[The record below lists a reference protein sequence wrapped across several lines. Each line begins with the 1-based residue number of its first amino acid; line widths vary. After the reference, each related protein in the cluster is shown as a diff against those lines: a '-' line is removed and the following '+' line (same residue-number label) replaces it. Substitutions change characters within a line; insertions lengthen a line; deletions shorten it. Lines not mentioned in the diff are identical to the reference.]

1 MCIHMLLLSVNY
13 PPPTA
18 ELFPA
23 AQSVV
28 FVLAGCH
35 YYYNP
40 ASFISTIGTTEST
53 SSLSQEFY
61 YCYDDHAP
69 LQWLLDTIHSLRDSR
84 RLLSNTDDE
93 QRNSWPLLLTFSSTD
108 RPLTQPPPSFYRGG
122 GKSIGSYQIVN
133 IYYSFRIPF
142 PVRIRCSEPSLSS
155 FLLSSGLY
163 LFLLLSIF
171 SRQQITAIAAA

>member
-1 MCIHMLLLSVNY
+1 MLLLSVNY

-40 ASFISTIGTTEST
+40 ASFISTIAGSDIGTTEST
-53 SSLSQEFY
+53 SSLSQGFY

-93 QRNSWPLLLTFSSTD
+93 QRNSLPLLLTFSSTN
-108 RPLTQPPPSFYRGG
+108 RPSAHPTAPVALS
-122 GKSIGSYQIVN
+122 GSGQEHRIVPDSQ
-133 IYYSFRIPF
+133 YLLFFPYPIPC
-142 PVRIRCSEPSLSS
+142 PYT
-155 FLLSSGLY
+155 LL
-163 LFLLLSIF
+163 
-171 SRQQITAIAAA
+171 